1 MCALSCAGNGKLN
14 DKNVAEISVQEL
26 SNQRDDN
33 NSDLLMRLR
42 EDSHVQEFVQ
52 VRMTCF
58 VVVLLACACVE
69 GLPR

>member
-1 MCALSCAGNGKLN
+1 MGVLPCAGNGKLN

-26 SNQRDDN
+26 GNQRDDN
-33 NSDLLMRLR
+33 NSDVLMRLR
-42 EDSHVQEFVQ
+42 EDSPAQEVVQ
-52 VRMTCF
+52 VRVTCF